1 ICDENEEKNCKKTP
15 FGRCEV
21 KNGKGVCSCEPPLR
35 LVKENCHLDQTVVK
49 VTFKL
54 KKKSRVTFSNDD
66 DCPPE
71 EVIKEEVEK
80 IFQDKTIISV
90 VNITCWQGEV
100 TMNLVF
106 EKNDDSKIADT
117 VKDTL
122 EKELFDLGE
131 YVLQKNEIKTTLVN
145 HCEMGLSTLGRR
157 LGGLKCI
164 QKNNAYAL
172 VCDTARAIR
181 VGIMDFSGFEVE
193 RCQDKPCTEYCSEH
207 ENKECVHET
216 CLCKRGFHLENDTC
230 VSVCTQNLCKNG
242 GTCKPDAVVDF
253 TCTCPPTFK
262 GPLCEE
268 ENKEVRSATLNTVVI
283 GVVLSALLLICL
295 VLTGSIILRL
305 KKKNQ
310 ILAANCQ

>member
-1 ICDENEEKNCKKTP
+1 
-15 FGRCEV
+15 
-21 KNGKGVCSCEPPLR
+21 
-35 LVKENCHLDQTVVK
+35 
-49 VTFKL
+49 
-54 KKKSRVTFSNDD
+54 
-66 DCPPE
+66 
-71 EVIKEEVEK
+71 
-80 IFQDKTIISV
+80 
-90 VNITCWQGEV
+90 
-100 TMNLVF
+100 MNLVF
-106 EKNDDSKIADT
+106 EKNNDSKIADT

-181 VGIMDFSGFEVE
+181 VKIMDVSGFEVE
-193 RCQDKPCTEYCSEH
+193 LCQDKPCTEYCSEH

-268 ENKEVRSATLNTVVI
+268 EKKEVRSATLNTVVI

-310 ILAANCQ
+310 ILAANCQMWSNDGK